1 MTCEVGPVLFSVF
14 DAFANMA
21 GELVGLFS
29 VFDAFANMAGELVG
43 GVVVVALV

>member
-21 GELVGLFS
+21 GELVG
-29 VFDAFANMAGELVG
+29 